1 MVWLSGRKSQE
12 AKEGRIGMDFLTD
25 FGQFE
30 PAQRER
36 FQQVV
41 TRLLQGDV
49 LVPGPA
55 MRPDPDW
62 RFTERNRD
70 LIDGYLR
77 FGGWRLDIDLGLR
90 LARAVHESGAQ
101 RVRFNK
107 LESLLLCTLRLI
119 YHEQMRQVS
128 EEVRCE
134 LKIGDLRE
142 RLIQSGKPPG
152 LLSRRTMADAI
163 RRLARHSLIA
173 VERGFAGE
181 DEELI
186 VVNPVIE
193 KVLPPDKIA
202 DIAERVRNYVGPVG
216 ESSEED
222 REELA
227 DPAAVPDDEEEA
239 E

>member
-62 RFTERNRD
+62 RFTERYRD

-128 EEVRCE
+128 EEV
-134 LKIGDLRE
+134 LTASTQHWQLGLG
-142 RLIQSGKPPG
+142 LVLLLVVLWAPG
-152 LLSRRTMADAI
+152 GITG
-163 RRLARHSLIA
+163 LA
-173 VERGFAGE
+173 AGRA
-181 DEELI
+181 
-186 VVNPVIE
+186 P
-193 KVLPPDKIA
+193 
-202 DIAERVRNYVGPVG
+202 R
-216 ESSEED
+216 
-222 REELA
+222 
-227 DPAAVPDDEEEA
+227 
-239 E
+239 